1 MMMGML
7 TWLIVKLFHSYGQ
20 KWQFGIPG
28 SKPAS
33 MFSMAERNKK
43 EVKHRYEWRKSFW
56 LAMGKLVLHTS
67 AEVACDRLGQVY
79 GSHLPGGLSGLCK
92 RIIADRL
99 LRKYYDTFPI

>member
-1 MMMGML
+1 MADCKTL
-7 TWLIVKLFHSYGQ
+7 SQLWAE
-20 KWQFGIPG
+20 WQLGISG
-28 SKPAS
+28 SKPTS

-43 EVKHRYEWRKSFW
+43 EVKHRYQWRKSFW

-92 RIIADRL
+92 RIKADRL